1 MPHHAT
7 VETKQTKK
15 FRESHDIFE
24 DIFSE
29 LPVKLSALG
38 TGHLMLNM
46 LTMLDSWGCKH
57 VEKK

>member
-7 VETKQTKK
+7 VETKK
-15 FRESHDIFE
+15 FRGSHEIFE

-38 TGHLMLNM
+38 TGHLMLTM

-57 VEKK
+57 VEK